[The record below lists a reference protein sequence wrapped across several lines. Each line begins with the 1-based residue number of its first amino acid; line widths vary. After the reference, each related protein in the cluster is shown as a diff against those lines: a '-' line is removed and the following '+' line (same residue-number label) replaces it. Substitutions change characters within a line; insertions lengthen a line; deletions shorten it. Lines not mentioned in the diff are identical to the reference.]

1 MGIVSISRGAAL
13 VAALVFLA
21 ACGGGGSREFDP
33 EPTACSARPPA
44 TLPPP
49 PPPPPRR
56 PPLPNDPGPGGR
68 SPLLFITQVPI
79 TGTDFT
85 RITGTFG
92 NHVPNLNDAP
102 RGGDLMIAYPKDDGT
117 FDLRNLTRE
126 AGFGMKDPNTPE
138 TVSCAKNMVAV
149 REPSVSWDG
158 TKALVSIVAGCSGD
172 AHWQIYEVEGL
183 QQGQTVKFTLLEQP
197 DFNNVS
203 PIYSPEG
210 DGTEHIIYSSDMSW
224 HGPTARHLKCLDEYE
239 EKQSTCGL
247 FKLDR
252 AGGVTNLDP
261 SPSGSFTADDRL
273 VRPRDLH
280 ALGPPGERSAG
291 GRRPAQARPV
301 QLAFRGG
308 RRADRAVHG
317 RSEGRAIGLPRAQV
331 CGRSRLRASRAE
343 TLPAVAT
350 ERRWHRRRNA
360 QPLRPPGVQVH
371 PRGAHWPDGAEV
383 GPAGQR

>member
-1 MGIVSISRGAAL
+1 M
-13 VAALVFLA
+13 
-21 ACGGGGSREFDP
+21 
-33 EPTACSARPPA
+33 
-44 TLPPP
+44 
-49 PPPPPRR
+49 
-56 PPLPNDPGPGGR
+56 
-68 SPLLFITQVPI
+68 PI

-92 NHVPNLNDAP
+92 NHVPNSNDAP

-126 AGFGMKDPNTPE
+126 AGFGMKDPSTPE

-261 SPSGSFTADDRL
+261 SPSGSFTPTIDSFGRVIFTRWDHLENDQQEEDGQHKLDLFNWLSEEADAQTERFTAAAKVVL
-273 VRPRDLH
+273 SVFPSASLRPE
-280 ALGPPGERSAG
+280 P
-291 GRRPAQARPV
+291 
-301 QLAFRGG
+301 
-308 RRADRAVHG
+308 
-317 RSEGRAIGLPRAQV
+317 
-331 CGRSRLRASRAE
+331 ASRR
-343 TLPAVAT
+343 TS
-350 ERRWHRRRNA
+350 RN
-360 QPLRPPGVQVH
+360 RSC
-371 PRGAHWPDGAEV
+371 RGN
-383 GPAGQR
+383 